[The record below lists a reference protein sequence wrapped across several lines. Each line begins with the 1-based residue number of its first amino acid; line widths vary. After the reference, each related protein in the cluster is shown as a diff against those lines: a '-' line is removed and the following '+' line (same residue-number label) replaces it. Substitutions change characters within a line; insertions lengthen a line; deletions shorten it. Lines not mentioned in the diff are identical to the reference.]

1 MRFLSQFLQAPKE
14 DHWAA
19 ALRVV
24 RYLKGCPGQGVLLRM
39 ECDLMLSGWS
49 DSDWATCPQTR
60 RSVYSDSQS
69 ALHLAQNPVFHERSK
84 YIEVDCHFVR
94 DALLDGTI
102 GTSHVPTQF
111 QLGILH
117 QTAGVTI
124 V

>member
-1 MRFLSQFLQAPKE
+1 MKDLAPKE

-60 RSVYSDSQS
+60 RSVTGWIVY
-69 ALHLAQNPVFHERSK
+69 
-84 YIEVDCHFVR
+84 
-94 DALLDGTI
+94 
-102 GTSHVPTQF
+102 
-111 QLGILH
+111 LGSSPIS
-117 QTAGVTI
+117 
-124 V
+124 